1 MRDADDEF
9 QRLMHAEREACAR
22 SERLS
27 STRFGMLDEGVRRAA
42 WKICDDAREAIER
55 FFRKYP
61 GEASRKVSSGTTHKS
76 NRN

>member
-9 QRLMHAEREACAR
+9 RHLAQTERDACAR

-42 WKICDDAREAIER
+42 RKICDDAREALER

-61 GEASRKVSSGTTHKS
+61 GEAWRKASSGMTHKN
-76 NRN
+76 NRS